1 LNIKKTTTIWNR
13 KLYLASTWQNDKRD
27 CSQQSTY

>member
-1 LNIKKTTTIWNR
+1 LNIKKTTIWNS